1 LHCFSFNFLNCTILK
16 INLNLIFLKAF
27 TKANF
32 SILQKKS
39 GVFMREFLEKAKK
52 SSHIISTLQTSIKN
66 HALLQMADA
75 LVQNTNFLIDE
86 NKKDLEVAKS
96 LNLSSAMID
105 RLLLNEKRVEE
116 MANAIRQIAGQTEPV
131 GRVLDGWLTKDNLH
145 IQKVSIPIGVIGI
158 IYESR
163 PNVTSDTA
171 ALCFKSGNVCV
182 LKGGKEAENSNKA
195 IASILQEVLIANSL
209 PKEAISLLPD
219 SSREGVAKL
228 IVEDKFVDLIVPRGG
243 EALIKFISKN
253 STIPVV
259 KHDKGV
265 CHTYVDKSADLKK
278 AIKIVINAKCQRP
291 SACNSLETLLV
302 HEDIYKKFLRD
313 LEPELKVYNVQ
324 IKACEKARE
333 VINAEQISKQDFDI
347 EYLDQIL
354 NIKIVNSLDEA
365 IEHIV
370 KHGSGHSE
378 AILSEDYSAVNKFLD
393 KVDAACVY
401 ANAST
406 RFTDGG
412 EFGLGAEVGISTN
425 KLHSRGPMGINDL
438 TTFKYKIYGEGQT
451 RK

>member
-1 LHCFSFNFLNCTILK
+1 
-16 INLNLIFLKAF
+16 
-27 TKANF
+27 
-32 SILQKKS
+32 
-39 GVFMREFLEKAKK
+39 MREFLEKAKK

-259 KHDKGV
+259 KHDKGI

-278 AIKIVINAKCQRP
+278 AIKIVVNAKCQRP

-302 HEDIYKKFLRD
+302 HEDIYKKFLKD
-313 LEPELKVYNVQ
+313 LEPELKVYSVQ

-365 IEHIV
+365 IEHIL